1 MNWKNLKLGGKLSI
15 AFGAIT
21 IILFVVGTWS
31 IINISGIVNNAE
43 IMIKGNELRANLEA
57 RYVQHLKWSAELT
70 HYINDFETKELKIE
84 TDHTKCDFG
93 KWYYGDGKK
102 NAEKLAP
109 ALKPLFEEF
118 EQPHKE
124 LHASAIKVK
133 ESLNKNA
140 IVYSDSTNEEI
151 FQQQY
156 NANSIFFIE
165 TEKYLK
171 KMGDI
176 FGKVINKSK
185 EEIIT
190 DEVLIERAGVSMQ
203 VIVFLSIVAITI
215 SIILAII
222 ITKGITL
229 PLKKGLDFALKMS
242 EGDLTSVV
250 KCDTKDEIGQLC
262 DALTIMAGKLK
273 NIVSEIQA
281 GAENINLAG
290 NEVSMNSQKISEG
303 ASEQAS
309 ATEQVS
315 ASMEE
320 MTANISQNTENAKQ
334 TEAITKKAVKG
345 IKESNESTEIAVKA
359 MKKIADKIQIINDI
373 AFQTNLLALNAAVE
387 AARAGEHGKGFA
399 VVASEVRKLAERSK
413 IASDEINAL
422 SNSGVQVSEKAG
434 KQLASLVPEI
444 EKTAVL
450 VSEIAIASVEQ
461 NTGADQVNNAI
472 NGLNQITQQ
481 NAASSE
487 EMASGSEEL
496 AGQAE
501 QLKQLISFFKVGNVK
516 FEKIIDL
523 PIKNKN
529 KLVDKFESPNHNL
542 PEKTE
547 NQPYGEEETVKKE
560 QENKG
565 VVISFDDY
573 EENEFEVF
581 R

>member
-21 IILFVVGTWS
+21 IILFVVGAWS
-31 IINISGIVNNAE
+31 IINISGIINDAE
-43 IMIKGNELRANLEA
+43 AMIKGNELRANLESK
-57 RYVQHLKWSAELT
+57 YVQHLKWSAELT
-70 HYINDFETKELKIE
+70 HYINDFETKDLNIE
-84 TDHTKCDFG
+84 TDHAKCDFG
-93 KWYYGDGKK
+93 KWYYGDGRK
-102 NAEKLAP
+102 NAEELAP
-109 ALKPLFEEF
+109 GLKPIFAEF
-118 EQPHKE
+118 DQPHKD
-124 LHASAIKVK
+124 LHASAIKIK

-140 IVYSDSTNEEI
+140 VVYSDSTNEEI
-151 FQQQY
+151 FRQQY
-156 NANSIFFIE
+156 NANNIFFIE
-165 TEKYLK
+165 TENSLK

-176 FGKVINKSK
+176 FGRAIQKSK

-190 DEVLIERAGVSMQ
+190 DEVLIGKAGLSKQ
-203 VIVFLSIVAITI
+203 VIVYLSIIAII
-215 SIILAII
+215 LSVILAII

-229 PLKKGLDFALKMS
+229 PLKRGLNFALKMS
-242 EGDLTSVV
+242 EGDLTSAV
-250 KCDTKDEIGQLC
+250 KCDTNDEIGQLC
-262 DALTIMAGKLK
+262 DALSTMAGKLRTT
-273 NIVSEIQA
+273 VSEIQA

-290 NEVSMNSQKISEG
+290 SNVSFSSQKISEG

-320 MTANISQNTENAKQ
+320 MTANILQNTENAKQ

-359 MKKIADKIQIINDI
+359 MKEIADKIQIINDI

-387 AARAGEHGKGFA
+387 AARAGEHGRGFA

-450 VSEIAIASVEQ
+450 VSEIATASIEQ
-461 NTGADQVNNAI
+461 NTGAKQVNNAI

-501 QLKQLISFFKVGNVK
+501 QLKQLISFFKVGGVK
-516 FEKIIDL
+516 FEKITDV
-523 PIKNKN
+523 PVKN
-529 KLVDKFESPNHNL
+529 KLVNKFESPNHNL

-547 NQPYGEEETVKKE
+547 NQPYGRKETVKKE
-560 QENKG
+560 QKNKG

-573 EENEFEVF
+573 EEDEFEVF